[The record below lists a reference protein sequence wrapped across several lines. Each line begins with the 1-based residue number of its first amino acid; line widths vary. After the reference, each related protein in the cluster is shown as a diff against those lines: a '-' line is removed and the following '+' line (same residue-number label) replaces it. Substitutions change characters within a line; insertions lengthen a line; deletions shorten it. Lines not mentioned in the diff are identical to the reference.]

1 MPGTGRRSMQ
11 NLQASAKL
19 SGAQAKA
26 DDEADPKM
34 EIKTSLNNPRLLSP
48 LQAASGQI
56 RRRRK
61 RNGTEKRA
69 KKAGSLERMNRDRL
83 PNISPLPMTGSGGL

>member
-1 MPGTGRRSMQ
+1 
-11 NLQASAKL
+11 
-19 SGAQAKA
+19 
-26 DDEADPKM
+26 M

-61 RNGTEKRA
+61 RNGHKKRA